1 MGIAK
6 EQASSPSLLGEALLD
21 AIRQAVREELQAIQN
36 ISTNGHVGNGNTCEL
51 LTVEDLAAALK
62 VPKSWL
68 YDRTRRKKDPIPHIK
83 VGRYPRFQLPQ
94 VLAWLESKKKD

>member
-1 MGIAK
+1 MN
-6 EQASSPSLLGEALLD
+6 EPSSPPSLLGQALLD
-21 AIRQAVREELQAIQN
+21 AIRQAVREEMQAVQN
-36 ISTNGHVGNGNTCEL
+36 VFTNGHAGNGDSSEL
-51 LTVEDLAAALK
+51 LTVDDLAKALK

-94 VLAWLESKKKD
+94 VLAWLESKKKA

>member
-1 MGIAK
+1 MSERADI
-6 EQASSPSLLGEALLD
+6 PSLLGEALLG
-21 AIRQAVREELQAIQN
+21 AIRQAVREEVQAAQSIWMN
-36 ISTNGHVGNGNTCEL
+36 GHGGNSTNSEL
-51 LTVEDLAAALK
+51 LTVEDLAKALK

-94 VLAWLESKKKD
+94 VLSWLESKKKC